1 MRAPT
6 PTRAPFSAPRAWFSA
21 PRAWLPGSLLLA
33 VLLPVAIAPP
43 AAQAAPAAPP
53 AAAYAAVPVTAA
65 SYTFE
70 DGTTQGWFARGAA
83 NVVATTQDAHGG
95 TGSLLVSAR
104 TATWE
109 GPGRDVRGV
118 LLPDATYAVEAY
130 AKIAAGGAAADVQ
143 LTVQRTGA
151 GGSTAYE
158 RVASG
163 TVTPDGWALLRGE
176 YRFSGE
182 VSELQLY
189 LESGDATASFLVDDV
204 TVTMTE
210 APPGGPPDEAGAAA
224 DFEAGTPQG
233 WSARLGSE
241 ILTVTDADAHG
252 GQRSLLTTGRT
263 EFYAGPALNVLGR
276 IGKGK
281 KYTFSAWVKLAP
293 GESPVDVRL
302 SIERRWQDTPTYAG
316 IAAVSGVT
324 ADAWVELTG
333 SYTLAADAD
342 FLAIYFETASGTAS
356 FHLDD
361 FRMTYVVPK
370 PIQDDIP
377 ALREVLADDFPIG
390 AAVSP
395 VDAFGE
401 KAMLLAKHFNSVTA
415 GNAMKWD
422 ATEPVEGQFT
432 FADAD
437 AVADLATANR
447 AQLRGHTLVWHQ
459 QTPAWVFQRPDG
471 TDLTDSAED
480 KALLLARL
488 EAHIRAVAG
497 RYAGR
502 VTAWDVA
509 NEVIDEA
516 QPDGMRRSRWF
527 QIAGLD
533 YLRTAFRVAR
543 QVDPEAKLVI
553 NDYNTEYPRKRE
565 ALFNLVRQLR
575 AEGVPIDGVGHQL
588 HVNVERQRVGE
599 IEKTIQRFAT
609 LGVDQQ
615 VTELDMSVY
624 TNFVE
629 SYPSI
634 PAQTLA
640 EQGVRYRD
648 LFDLFR
654 RYRDE
659 ISSVTVWG
667 SADDGTWLKDF
678 PIPRLDLPLLFDE
691 ELQAKPAYWGVVD
704 RSKLPALARTRT
716 VPAGRPVTDGRR
728 DAEWDLL
735 PGVDLHAAT
744 GLSTTF
750 QLRWS
755 AKKLHLLAEV
765 IDPSD
770 NRSDAVDVFVG
781 EKRYRISRGG
791 GRTSGFSAAIAPMP
805 GGYRTEAE
813 IPLPA
818 GTAEGARLRV
828 DLRVTDAATG
838 ARTSWNDQ
846 THGQEASTDRR
857 GEITLVPAVATADAV
872 RGTPVLDGVAESV
885 WSRARPITTNV
896 RVSGPAGAT
905 GTARL
910 LWDDRHL
917 YVFATVADP
926 VLDESSPNSWEQDS
940 IEIFVDPDNSKNT
953 GYTDE
958 DGQYRVSFT
967 NRQTIGG
974 NFDGAAIADNLR
986 SATRRIAGGYTVEA
1000 AIELDPVTPRTGS
1013 LVGFDLQVNDA
1024 TAGARTAAA
1033 TWHDPTGRSYV
1044 DTSRWGVTRLV
1055 R

>member
-1 MRAPT
+1 MPASTLARA
-6 PTRAPFSAPRAWFSA
+6 RLAAP
-21 PRAWLPGSLLLA
+21 LLLA
-33 VLLPVAIAPP
+33 LVLVLPVGIGP
-43 AAQAAPAAPP
+43 ATARAAEPV
-53 AAAYAAVPVTAA
+53 AVAD
-65 SYTFE
+65 STFE
-70 DGTTQGWFARGAA
+70 DDTTQGWFARGSST
-83 NVVATTQDAHGG
+83 VAPTTDAAHGG
-95 TGSLLVSAR
+95 THSLLASNR
-104 TATWE
+104 TETWQ

-130 AKIAAGGAAADVQ
+130 TRIAAGGPTAAVN
-143 LTVQRTGA
+143 LTVQRTAA

-158 RVASG
+158 RVASA
-163 TVTPDGWALLRGE
+163 TVTPDGWAVLRGE

-189 LESGDATASFLVDDV
+189 FESDDAGVSFLIDDV
-204 TVTMTE
+204 TITMTE
-210 APPGGPPDEAGAAA
+210 PPPGGPPDEAGASA
-224 DFEAGTPQG
+224 DFEAGTTQG
-233 WSARLGSE
+233 WSPRITSE
-241 ILTVTDADAHG
+241 TLTVTDADAHG

-263 EFYAGPALNVLGR
+263 ESWAGPALNVLGR

-293 GESPVDVRL
+293 GEAPVDVRL
-302 SIERRWQDTPTYAG
+302 SIERRWQDTPTYQG
-316 IAAVSGVT
+316 IAAASGVT
-324 ADAWVELTG
+324 DGAWVELTG

-342 FLAIYFETASGTAS
+342 FLALYLETASGTAS
-356 FHLDD
+356 FYLDD

-390 AAVSP
+390 AAASP
-395 VDAFGE
+395 ADAFGE
-401 KAMLLAKHFNSVTA
+401 KGKLLAKHFSSLTA

-437 AVADLATANR
+437 AVAEIATTNR
-447 AQLRGHTLVWHQ
+447 MQLRGHTLVWHQ

-480 KALLLARL
+480 KALLLTRL
-488 EAHIRAVAG
+488 EKHIRAVAG

-502 VTAWDVA
+502 ISAWDVA
-509 NEVIDEA
+509 NEVIDES
-516 QPDGMRRSRWF
+516 QPDGLRRSRWF
-527 QIAGLD
+527 EVTGLD
-533 YLRTAFRVAR
+533 YLRVAFRVAR
-543 QVDPEAKLVI
+543 EVDPDAKLIV

-609 LGVDQQ
+609 LGVTQQ

-640 EQGVRYRD
+640 VQGVRYRD

-654 RYRDE
+654 RYRDK

-704 RSKLPALARTRT
+704 PSKLPALARTLT
-716 VPAGRPVTDGRR
+716 APAGRPAVDGKR

-735 PGVDLHAAT
+735 PGVDIHAAT
-744 GLSTTF
+744 GLGATF

-765 IDPSD
+765 TDRSHD
-770 NRSDAVDVFVG
+770 RSDVVDVFVG
-781 EKRYRISRGG
+781 NQRYRISRGG
-791 GRTSGFSAAIAPMP
+791 GRTAGFSAATEPMP
-805 GGYRTEAE
+805 GGWRAEAE

-818 GTAEGARLRV
+818 GTAVGDRLRV

-838 ARTSWNDQ
+838 ARASWNDQ
-846 THGQEASTDRR
+846 THGQEASADRR
-857 GEITLVPAVATADAV
+857 GEVTLVPAVGVVDAV
-872 RGTPVLDGVAESV
+872 RGTPVLDGVAEAI
-885 WSRARPITTNV
+885 WGRARPITTNV

-905 GTARL
+905 ATAKL

-917 YVFATVADP
+917 YVFATVTDP

-958 DGQYRVSFT
+958 DGQYRISFT

-986 SATRRIAGGYTVEA
+986 SAVRLVPGGYAVEA
-1000 AIELDPVTPRTGS
+1000 AIALDPIAPRPGS